1 MNMRQSRIRI
11 LLLTLLFM
19 LAFVLVACGSDD
31 ESVDNGEVDEGDTED
46 VDDTDD
52 GDDADVA
59 DGNDEELFDI
69 EDFPTRSEE
78 GEVEEGGT
86 LNFGLISDTAFEGLL
101 NWNFYGGDPDK
112 QVLDWFDESLLDID
126 ENNQDRKSTRLNS
139 SHV

>member
-1 MNMRQSRIRI
+1 MNMRRSRIRI

-19 LAFVLVACGSDD
+19 LAFVLVACGGDD
-31 ESVDNGEVDEGDTED
+31 ESVDNGEADDGNTEE
-46 VDDTDD
+46 VEDTDD
-52 GDDADVA
+52 GDDDADEA

-101 NWNFYGGDPDK
+101 K
-112 QVLDWFDESLLDID
+112 
-126 ENNQDRKSTRLNS
+126 DRKSTRLNS
-139 SHV
+139 S